1 MLPTTP
7 KTYAVVPCHNVNNN
21 NKTIQQQQ
29 QLLLLRLLRKS
40 SLAASLK
47 LHNNEINSKV

>member
-21 NKTIQQQQ
+21 NKTIQQQ

>member
-29 QLLLLRLLRKS
+29 LLLLQLLRKS
-40 SLAASLK
+40 SLVASLK